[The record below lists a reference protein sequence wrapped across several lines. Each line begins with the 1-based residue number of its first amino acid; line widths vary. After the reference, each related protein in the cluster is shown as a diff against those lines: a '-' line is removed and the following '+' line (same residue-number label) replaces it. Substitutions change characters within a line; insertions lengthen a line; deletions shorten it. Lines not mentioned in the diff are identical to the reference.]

1 MKILILP
8 STTYEALIFAQELK
22 KLGHYVIGASNVD
35 SEFTNENCFDEL
47 IDLPHLTD
55 DSFLIEF
62 ESKLLAENITHFW
75 TSVNSIYAFTQQK
88 LQELSI
94 ELLCFDP
101 METPALPLKIIAKE
115 VELRVPYYKSIGK
128 SLKITEKLVSLEQ
141 INSLV
146 FNALSLPGQS
156 YLDKLITIISIF
168 STVPKGDIIEIGSL
182 WGRSAMLFSSL
193 SNQYNKGNVLCV
205 DPWPQDGLT
214 QGVHKALDDYSKI
227 LDMSNCFNY
236 FIAKFSSLFPGRLN
250 YMRQFSDDAIKEY
263 KNFPGKLITKEFG
276 SVIYEQQIALLH
288 IDGNHG
294 YEAIK
299 SDVDNW
305 CPLVVKGGWIIFD
318 DYNWSWG
325 AGPKV
330 VVDLYLIENK
340 SNIDLA
346 FFCGG
351 AMFVKLRA

>member
-22 KLGHYVIGASNVD
+22 KQGHYVIGAANVE
-35 SEFTNENCFDEL
+35 SEFTNKNYFDEL

-55 DSFLIEF
+55 DTFLIEF
-62 ESKLLAENITHFW
+62 ESTLISENITHFW

-88 LQELSI
+88 LKDLSI

-101 METPALPLKIIAKE
+101 TETPALPVKVIAKE
-115 VELRVPYYKSIGK
+115 VKLRDPYYESIVNTLKS
-128 SLKITEKLVSLEQ
+128 TENLISQVQ
-141 INSLV
+141 VNSLV

-156 YLDKLITIISIF
+156 YLDKLLTIVYIF

-182 WGRSAMLFSSL
+182 WGRSAMLFASL
-193 SNQYNKGNVLCV
+193 SIQYNKGNVLCV
-205 DPWPQDGLT
+205 DPWPQEGLT
-214 QGVHKALDDYSKI
+214 QGVHKALDDYSKRV
-227 LDMSNCFNY
+227 DMSNCFNY
-236 FIAKFSSLFPGRLN
+236 FVARFSSLFPSRLN
-250 YMRQFSDDAIKEY
+250 YMRKFSDDAIKEY
-263 KNFPGKLITKEFG
+263 KNLSGELETKEFG

-294 YEAIK
+294 YEAVK
-299 SDVDNW
+299 SDVEKW

-318 DYNWSWG
+318 DYNWTYG
-325 AGPKV
+325 DGPRV
-330 VVDLYLIENK
+330 VVDLYLVEK
-340 SNIDLA
+340 KADIDLA

-351 AMFVKLRA
+351 AMFVKLRL